1 MEKHQL
7 QTIEDIEM
15 ELVKMHGGIEN
26 VEAVKEFPAGEIIDS
41 GAVDH
46 SSDSDYE
53 PPVSLDNSFNG
64 KNNTGICVSFI
75 NFVIWAIQ
83 NDCG

>member
-26 VEAVKEFPAGEIIDS
+26 VEAVK
-41 GAVDH
+41 VR
-46 SSDSDYE
+46 
-53 PPVSLDNSFNG
+53 
-64 KNNTGICVSFI
+64 
-75 NFVIWAIQ
+75 Q
-83 NDCG
+83 

>member
-1 MEKHQL
+1 MEKSQL

-26 VEAVKEFPAGEIIDS
+26 IETVKVRQKVDDGVANEGFQELTGDIIDS

-53 PPVSLDNSFNG
+53 PPVSVENSISS
-64 KNNTGICVSFI
+64 KNNSG
-75 NFVIWAIQ
+75 NL
-83 NDCG
+83 